1 MIRSTGLSHKP
12 RTYIAFTLI
21 EMVVSLSVISIVF
34 LAMGSVML
42 LAAQAI
48 PTEDDAPALTYDALE
63 VTRQLASELETATVI
78 AHMTDRVI
86 MFKIPD
92 RNGDGAEEM
101 IAYSWSST
109 PGAPLL
115 RNYNGST
122 AVAVLPSV
130 ESFSLTY
137 DIRSAPQP
145 AILEESEEILLDSFN
160 SGVLH
165 DEFPITQYNWLGQ
178 LITPANLP
186 NEALD
191 WNVSRVL
198 FQATKHSSDTGI
210 TKIQLRPVDESGM
223 PTSTVLETQYL
234 YENILDSNF
243 LWIESNFDRVRGLSP
258 SEKLSLVLAW
268 QAGDES
274 AGIRYSTISGS
285 GRLYSYTKG
294 ASWSYGAT
302 SSMTYYVY
310 GTYTREVPQPR
321 INVLGSVTV
330 KMNPDTGPATEVRSL
345 VSLLNRPEVP

>member
-1 MIRSTGLSHKP
+1 MIRSTGLLSKP
-12 RTYIAFTLI
+12 RTHAGFTLI
-21 EMVVSLSVISIVF
+21 EMVVSLSVISIIF

-42 LAAQAI
+42 LAAQSI
-48 PTEDDAPALTYDALE
+48 PTEDDAPALTSDALE
-63 VTRQLASELETATVI
+63 VTRQLASELETATTI

-92 RNGDGAEEM
+92 RNGDGNDEM
-101 IAYSWSST
+101 LAYSWSGT
-109 PGAPLL
+109 PGAPLF
-115 RNYNGST
+115 RNYNGGT
-122 AVAVLPSV
+122 AVTVLPSV
-130 ESFSLTY
+130 QSFSLTY

-160 SGVLH
+160 SGILH
-165 DEFPITQYNWLGQ
+165 NEFPITQYNWMGQ

-223 PTSTVLETQYL
+223 PTSTVLQTRYL
-234 YENILDSNF
+234 YENVLDSNY
-243 LWIESNFDRVRGLSP
+243 LWIEANFNMVRGLSP

-274 AGIRYSTISGS
+274 AGIRYSTINGS
-285 GRLYSYTKG
+285 GRLFSYTKG

-302 SSMTYYVY
+302 SSMTYYVF
-310 GTYTREVPQPR
+310 GTYTREVSQPP
-321 INVLGSVTV
+321 IDVLGSVTV
-330 KMNPDTGPATEVRSL
+330 KINSDTGPATEVRSQ